1 MNLPEKIKVARQKEV
16 GGKLFIEEVPM
27 PKPGKGEVL
36 IKVAA
41 SPINPSD
48 LSFLN
53 GTYLTQKKYPV
64 VPGLE
69 GSGLVVEAGEGFFPK
84 LRKGKRVMFTASDE
98 HDGAWA
104 EYVVTSAMKCIPVS
118 NHVSFEQAATL
129 IVNPLTALALI
140 NIAKAGGHKA
150 LVNNAAASA
159 LGKMILRLAHR
170 ENIEVINIV
179 RKKEQADLLETLG
192 AKHVLNSEAVDFKPK
207 LKEISHQLHANLLL
221 DAVGGK
227 QTSILLE
234 ASPKGSKQISYAKLS
249 EEDFCLDPRILIK
262 EEKTMEGFQLANW
275 TAKRKIWQVLSD
287 IKKVKKMVADV
298 FQTEIQDTFPLNE
311 INEAIETYKNNMTKG
326 KVLVVSEE

>member
-27 PKPGKGEVL
+27 PKPVKGEVL

-53 GTYLTQKKYPV
+53 GTYLTQKEYPV

-69 GSGLVVEAGEGFFPK
+69 GSGLVVGAGDGLFPK

-118 NHVSFEQAATL
+118 NQVSFEQAATL

-140 NIAKAGGHKA
+140 NIAKGGGHKA

-159 LGKMILRLAHR
+159 LGKMILRLAHK
-170 ENIEVINIV
+170 ENIEVINII
-179 RKKEQADLLETLG
+179 RKKEQANLLETLG
-192 AKHVLNSEAVDFKPK
+192 AKHVLNSEDVDFKSK

-221 DAVGGK
+221 DAVGGE
-227 QTSILLE
+227 QISVLLE
-234 ASPKGSKQISYAKLS
+234 ASPKGSRLISYAKLS
-249 EEDFCLDPRILIK
+249 EEDFSLDPRILIK

-275 TAKRKIWQVLSD
+275 TAKRKIWQVLGD
-287 IKKVKKMVADV
+287 INKVKKMVADI
-298 FQTEIQDTFPLNE
+298 FKTEIQDTFPLDE
-311 INEAIETYKNNMTKG
+311 INEAIETYKSNMTKG
-326 KVLVVSEE
+326 KVLVVSGK

>member
-1 MNLPEKIKVARQKEV
+1 MNLPSKIKVARQKEV

-27 PKPGKGEVL
+27 PKPAKGEVL

-53 GTYLTQKKYPV
+53 GTYLTQKEYPV

-140 NIAKAGGHKA
+140 NIAKAGEHKA

-159 LGKMILRLAHR
+159 LGKMILRLANK

-192 AKHVLNSEAVDFKPK
+192 AKHVLNSEDADFKTR
-207 LKEISHQLHANLLL
+207 LKEISHQLHANLFL
-221 DAVGGK
+221 DAVGGEH
-227 QTSILLE
+227 TPILLE
-234 ASPKGSKQISYAKLS
+234 ASPKGSKLISYAKLS

-275 TAKRKIWQVLSD
+275 TAKRKIWQVLGD
-287 IKKVKKMVADV
+287 IKKVKKMVKDI
-298 FQTEIQDTFPLNE
+298 FQTEIQDTFPLDE
-311 INEAIETYKNNMTKG
+311 INEAIETYKSNMTKG